1 MSDSAGKD
9 DCRVSV
15 RQKDK
20 VAFVTQLLPTVTH
33 PKGPCWSHGKRE
45 DLEGRRKVP
54 PSLKTL
60 FKDTSSNKGQPS
72 RFLYFRWNQ

>member
-20 VAFVTQLLPTVTH
+20 VAFVTHLLPTASSPKDHAGPMERDFKGGGKCH
-33 PKGPCWSHGKRE
+33 PP
-45 DLEGRRKVP
+45 
-54 PSLKTL
+54 
-60 FKDTSSNKGQPS
+60 
-72 RFLYFRWNQ
+72 

>member
-33 PKGPCWSHGKRE
+33 PKGLRWPHEKGGDFE
-45 DLEGRRKVP
+45 ERRRVLP
-54 PSLKTL
+54 PLKTL
-60 FKDTSSNKGQPS
+60 AMETAPNKGKPS
-72 RFLYFRWNQ
+72 RHLYFRENE